1 MAATATSAGS
11 TRPSWLGTPRF
22 WFLAPAV
29 AWGLIF
35 TIYPVVHALVL
46 AFQRARLGQDNSW
59 IGFTNFARTWS
70 DPQFWS
76 SLQFTVGYVVI
87 TVTVQVVVGLLLA
100 LVMSRDM
107 PLRGAIRAILI
118 LPIFATPVGIGYLG
132 IAMFQETT
140 GPINA
145 TLMQIGGAL
154 GMNPE
159 AWDIPWRSDPF
170 WASMAVG
177 IMATW
182 QWMPFCFL
190 ILLAGVQ
197 GIPEEL
203 YESAYLDTEHPW
215 KLFRH
220 ITLPLL
226 KPILGITIL
235 LRMIEAWKVIDIP
248 FAFTKGGPGTATQT
262 YTMYVWRQAF
272 TSFDLGYA
280 AALGI
285 LFLILVLVVVN
296 LVIWIGNL
304 RTSLFAE

>member
-1 MAATATSAGS
+1 MAAATTTP
-11 TRPSWLGTPRF
+11 TRSRWAWLGTPRF

-29 AWGLIF
+29 IWGLVF
-35 TIYPVVHALVL
+35 TIYPVVHALL
-46 AFQRARLGQDNSW
+46 LSFQRARLGQDNSW
-59 IGFTNFARTWS
+59 IGFDNFTRTWS

-76 SLQFTVGYVVI
+76 SLEFTVLYVVI
-87 TVTVQVVVGLLLA
+87 TVTVQVVVGLVLA
-100 LVMSRDM
+100 LIMSRDM
-107 PLRGAIRAILI
+107 PFRGAIRAILI

-132 IAMFQETT
+132 IAMFQEGT

-145 TLMQIGGAL
+145 FLMQVATWVGL
-154 GMNPE
+154 NPSVL
-159 AWDIPWRSDPF
+159 DVPWRSDPF
-170 WASMAVG
+170 WASVAIGLMAC
-177 IMATW
+177 W

-203 YESAYLDTEHPW
+203 YESAYLETENQW
-215 KLFRH
+215 DLFRW

-226 KPILGITIL
+226 RPILGITIL
-235 LRMIEAWKVIDIP
+235 LRMIEAWKVIDVP

-262 YTMYVWRQAF
+262 YTMYVWRNAF

-280 AALGI
+280 SALGI
-285 LFLILVLVVVN
+285 LFLILVLVAVN

-304 RTSLFAE
+304 RTSLFSE

>member
-1 MAATATSAGS
+1 MAVMQHTGS
-11 TRPSWLGTPRF
+11 GSRWAWVGTPRF

-29 AWGLIF
+29 VWGLIF
-35 TIYPVVHALVL
+35 TIYPVLHALTL
-46 AFQRARLGQDNSW
+46 AFQNARLGRPNTW
-59 IGFTNFARTWS
+59 GGFVNFARVWS

-76 SLQFTVGYVVI
+76 ALEFTVLFVLI
-87 TVTVQVVVGLLLA
+87 TVTIQVIVGLGLA
-100 LVMSRDM
+100 LIMSRDM
-107 PLRGAIRAILI
+107 PFRGAIRAILI

-132 IAMFQETT
+132 IAMFQEGT
-140 GPINA
+140 GPINSF
-145 TLMQIGGAL
+145 LMEIAGWV
-154 GMNPE
+154 GMNPSSL
-159 AWDIPWRSDPF
+159 DIPWRSDPF

-177 IMATW
+177 LMATW

-203 YESAYLDTEHPW
+203 YESAYLETENQW
-215 KLFRH
+215 LLFRF

-226 KPILGITIL
+226 RPILGITIL
-235 LRMIEAWKVIDIP
+235 LRMIEAWKVIDVP
-248 FAFTKGGPGTATQT
+248 FAFTKGGPGIATQT
-262 YTMYVWRQAF
+262 YTMYVWRNAF

-280 AALGI
+280 SALGI

-296 LVIWIGNL
+296 LVIWLGNL